1 MNSLNNLIWTK
12 NKKIIPSIKKKL
24 LEIAELVTKNL
35 SPMVD
40 IKDVYFTGSLATYK
54 WNPTSDVDLHIIV
67 DIKEKICEEPVQEFL
82 DLKSKLFNKEHNIFI
97 KGYKVEVNIK
107 DKETVLKGKG
117 IYNLMTDEWIV
128 EPTKVTRTVKDPEV
142 IKKAE
147 KLKQKID
154 KVVTQNGSIDD
165 VDNLKKE
172 IKAMRVNG
180 LQKEGEY
187 SVGNLA
193 FKVLRNSEY
202 LAKLFNY
209 KGKLIDKSLSLESF
223 KSFFVR

>member
-1 MNSLNNLIWTK
+1 MNSLNELIWTK
-12 NKKIIPSIKKKL
+12 NKKVIPSIKKKL
-24 LEIAELVTKNL
+24 LEISDFITNKL

-54 WNPTSDVDLHIIV
+54 WTPSSDVDLHIIV

-107 DKETVLKGKG
+107 DKETVLEGKG
-117 IYNLMTDEWIV
+117 IYDLLNDKWVV
-128 EPTKVTRTVKDPEV
+128 EPTRVTRTVKDLDV

-147 KLKQKID
+147 KFKQKID
-154 KVVTQNGSIDD
+154 KVVTQKGSLED
-165 VDNLKKE
+165 VENLKAQ
-172 IKAMRVNG
+172 IKQMRVDG
-180 LQKEGEY
+180 LQRDGEY

-202 LAKLFNY
+202 LGKLFDYKAKLV
-209 KGKLIDKSLSLESF
+209 DKSLSLESF

>member
-1 MNSLNNLIWTK
+1 MNSLNELIWTK
-12 NKKIIPSIKKKL
+12 NKKVIPSIKKKL
-24 LEIAELVTKNL
+24 LEISNFITKKL

-54 WNPTSDVDLHIIV
+54 WTPSSDVDLHIIV
-67 DIKEKICEEPVQEFL
+67 DIKEKICEEPIQEFL

-107 DKETVLKGKG
+107 DKETVLEGKG
-117 IYNLMTDEWIV
+117 IYDLLNDKWVV
-128 EPTKVTRTVKDPEV
+128 EPTRVTRTVKDLDV

-147 KLKQKID
+147 KFKQKID
-154 KVVTQNGSIDD
+154 KVVTQKGSLED
-165 VDNLKKE
+165 VENLKAQ
-172 IKAMRVNG
+172 IKQMRVDG
-180 LQKEGEY
+180 LQREGEY

-202 LAKLFNY
+202 LGKLFDYKAKLV
-209 KGKLIDKSLSLESF
+209 DKSLSLESF

>member
-1 MNSLNNLIWTK
+1 MNSLNELIWTK
-12 NKKIIPSIKKKL
+12 NKKVIPSIKKKL
-24 LEIAELVTKNL
+24 LEISNFITNKL

-54 WNPTSDVDLHIIV
+54 WTPTSDVDLHIIV

-107 DKETVLKGKG
+107 DKETVLEGKG
-117 IYNLMTDEWIV
+117 IYDLLNDKWVV
-128 EPTKVTRTVKDPEV
+128 EPTRVTRTVKDLDV

-147 KLKQKID
+147 KFKQKID
-154 KVVTQNGSIDD
+154 KVVTQKGSLED
-165 VDNLKKE
+165 VENLKAQ
-172 IKAMRVNG
+172 IKQMRVDG
-180 LQKEGEY
+180 LQREGEY

-202 LAKLFNY
+202 LGKLFDYKAKLV
-209 KGKLIDKSLSLESF
+209 DKSLSLESF
-223 KSFFVR
+223 KRFFVR

>member
-1 MNSLNNLIWTK
+1 MNSLNELIWTK
-12 NKKIIPSIKKKL
+12 NKKVIPSIKKKL
-24 LEIAELVTKNL
+24 LEISDFITKKL

-54 WNPTSDVDLHIIV
+54 WTPSSDVDLHIIV
-67 DIKEKICEEPVQEFL
+67 DIKEKICEEPIQEFL

-107 DKETVLKGKG
+107 DKETVLEGKG
-117 IYNLMTDEWIV
+117 IYDLLNDKWVV
-128 EPTKVTRTVKDPEV
+128 EPTRVTRTVKDLDV

-147 KLKQKID
+147 KFKQKID
-154 KVVTQNGSIDD
+154 KVVTQKGSLED
-165 VDNLKKE
+165 VENLKAQ
-172 IKAMRVNG
+172 IKQMRVDG
-180 LQKEGEY
+180 LQREGEY

-202 LAKLFNY
+202 LGKLFDYKAKLV
-209 KGKLIDKSLSLESF
+209 DKSLSLESF

>member
-1 MNSLNNLIWTK
+1 
-12 NKKIIPSIKKKL
+12 
-24 LEIAELVTKNL
+24 LEISDFITKKL

-54 WNPTSDVDLHIIV
+54 WTPSSDVDLHIIV
-67 DIKEKICEEPVQEFL
+67 DIKEKICEEPIQEFL

-107 DKETVLKGKG
+107 DKETVLEGKG
-117 IYNLMTDEWIV
+117 IYDLLNDKWVV
-128 EPTKVTRTVKDPEV
+128 EPTRVTRTVKDLDV

-147 KLKQKID
+147 KFKQKID
-154 KVVTQNGSIDD
+154 KVVTQKGSLED
-165 VDNLKKE
+165 VENLKAQ
-172 IKAMRVNG
+172 IKQMRVDG
-180 LQKEGEY
+180 LQREGEY

-202 LAKLFNY
+202 LGKLFDYKAKLV
-209 KGKLIDKSLSLESF
+209 DKSLSLESF

>member
-1 MNSLNNLIWTK
+1 MNSLNELIWTK
-12 NKKIIPSIKKKL
+12 NKKVIPSIKKKL
-24 LEIAELVTKNL
+24 LEISDFITKKL

-54 WNPTSDVDLHIIV
+54 WTPSSDVDLHIIV

-107 DKETVLKGKG
+107 DKETVLEGKG
-117 IYNLMTDEWIV
+117 IYDLLNDKWVV
-128 EPTKVTRTVKDPEV
+128 EPTRVTRTVKDLDV

-147 KLKQKID
+147 KFKQKID
-154 KVVTQNGSIDD
+154 KVVTQKGSLED
-165 VDNLKKE
+165 VENLKAQ
-172 IKAMRVNG
+172 IKQMRVDG
-180 LQKEGEY
+180 LQREGEY

-202 LAKLFNY
+202 LEKLFDYKAKLV
-209 KGKLIDKSLSLESF
+209 DKSLSLESF

>member
-1 MNSLNNLIWTK
+1 MNSLNELIWTK
-12 NKKIIPSIKKKL
+12 NKKVIPSIKKKL
-24 LEIAELVTKNL
+24 LEIAKWVTKNL
-35 SPMVD
+35 SPLVD

-54 WNPTSDVDLHIIV
+54 WTPSSDVDLHIIV
-67 DIKEKICEEPVQEFL
+67 DIKEKICEEPVQDFL

-107 DKETVLKGKG
+107 DKETVLEGKG
-117 IYNLMTDEWIV
+117 IYDLLNDKWVI
-128 EPTKVTRTVKDPEV
+128 EPTKVTRTVKDLDV

-147 KLKQKID
+147 RFKQKID
-154 KVVTQNGSIDD
+154 KVVTQNGSIENVED
-165 VDNLKKE
+165 LKKE
-172 IKAMRVNG
+172 IKQMRVNG

-202 LAKLFNY
+202 LGKLFDY
-209 KGKLIDKSLSLESF
+209 KSKLVDKSLSLESF

>member
-1 MNSLNNLIWTK
+1 
-12 NKKIIPSIKKKL
+12 
-24 LEIAELVTKNL
+24 
-35 SPMVD
+35 MVD

-54 WNPTSDVDLHIIV
+54 WTPTSDVDLHIIV

-97 KGYKVEVNIK
+97 KGYKVEVNMK
-107 DKETVLKGKG
+107 DKETILKGKG
-117 IYNLMTDEWIV
+117 IYDLLNDKWVI
-128 EPTKVTRTVKDPEV
+128 EPTKVTRTVKDLDV

-147 KLKQKID
+147 KFKQKID

-165 VDNLKKE
+165 VEDLKKE
-172 IKAMRVNG
+172 IKQMRVNG

-202 LAKLFNY
+202 LGKLFDYKAKLV
-209 KGKLIDKSLSLESF
+209 DKSLSLESF
-223 KSFFVR
+223 KNFFVR

>member
-1 MNSLNNLIWTK
+1 MNSLNELIWTK
-12 NKKIIPSIKKKL
+12 NKKVIPSIKKKL
-24 LEIAELVTKNL
+24 LEISNFITKKL

-54 WNPTSDVDLHIIV
+54 WTPSSDVDLHIIV
-67 DIKEKICEEPVQEFL
+67 DIKEKICEEPIQDFL

-107 DKETVLKGKG
+107 DKETVLEGKG
-117 IYNLMTDEWIV
+117 IYDLLNDKWVV
-128 EPTKVTRTVKDPEV
+128 EPTRVTRTVKDLDV

-147 KLKQKID
+147 KFKQKID
-154 KVVTQNGSIDD
+154 KVVTQKGSLED
-165 VDNLKKE
+165 VENLKAQ
-172 IKAMRVNG
+172 IKQMRVDG
-180 LQKEGEY
+180 LQREGEY

-202 LAKLFNY
+202 LGKLFDYKAKLV
-209 KGKLIDKSLSLESF
+209 DKSLSLESF